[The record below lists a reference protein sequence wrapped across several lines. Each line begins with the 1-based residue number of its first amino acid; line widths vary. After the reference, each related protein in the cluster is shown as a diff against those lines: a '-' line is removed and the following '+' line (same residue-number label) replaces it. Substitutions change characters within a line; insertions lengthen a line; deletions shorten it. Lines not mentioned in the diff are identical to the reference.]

1 MDASIPGLH
10 AVVPAGGAGTRL
22 WPLSRAGSPKFL
34 HDLTGSG
41 RTLLQATWD
50 RLRPLTGGNG
60 VLVVTGAVHAGAVA
74 DQLPDLPAR
83 NLLAEPSPKDSMA
96 AIGLAAAVLR
106 EREPDALLGSF
117 AADHVIASGPQFAAA
132 VAEAV
137 EAARAGYLA
146 TLGIAPTAPSTA
158 FGYIEMGTSLGVA
171 AAASARRAAAFVE
184 KPDARTAA
192 GWLAGGRHRWNAGMF
207 VARADVLLAL
217 LAEQHP
223 ALHEGLVRIGRAWDG
238 GDRQEVLAR
247 TWPGLLA
254 IAIDHAIAEPAAAA
268 GKVAVVP
275 AAFGWDDVG
284 DWAALHD
291 LLPTTGAC
299 DGEKTV
305 KVLGDSTLVIARDV
319 SGVVVPASGRI
330 VAVLGL
336 DDVVVV
342 DTPDALLVTTRGRA
356 QEVRAVVEALRQAGR
371 TDLL

>member
-1 MDASIPGLH
+1 MDASIPGLN

-22 WPLSRAGSPKFL
+22 WPLSRSGSPKFL

-50 RLRPLTGGNG
+50 RLRPLTGRNG

-74 DQLPDLPAR
+74 DQLPALPAR
-83 NLLAEPSPKDSMA
+83 NLLAEPSPKNSMA
-96 AIGLAAAVLR
+96 AIGLAAAVLHGR
-106 EREPDALLGSF
+106 DPDALLGSF
-117 AADHVIASGPQFAAA
+117 AADHVIAPGPQFAAA
-132 VAEAV
+132 VTEAV

-146 TLGIAPTAPSTA
+146 TLGIAPTSPSTA
-158 FGYIEMGTSLGVA
+158 FGYIEMGAQLEMT
-171 AAASARRAAAFVE
+171 AAASARLAAAFVE
-184 KPDARTAA
+184 KPDAHTAA

-223 ALHEGLVRIGRAWDG
+223 ALHDGLVRIARAWDSG
-238 GDRQEVLAR
+238 EREEVLAR
-247 TWPGLLA
+247 TWPGLLS

-268 GKVAVVP
+268 GRVAMVP
-275 AAFGWDDVG
+275 ADFGWDDVG

-291 LLPTTGAC
+291 LLPEADVA
-299 DGEKTV
+299 DGEGAV
-305 KVLGDSTLVIARDV
+305 RVLGDSALVIARDA
-319 SGVVVPASGRI
+319 SGVVVPASGRT

-342 DTPDALLVTTRGRA
+342 DTPDALLVTTRERA
-356 QEVRAVVEALRQAGR
+356 QEVRAVVEALRLAGR